1 MNEQIIKTIAAE
13 LAQQLTNRSAGRIFQ
28 LSRLSIALDFR
39 TGDNRYLFISVD
51 PATDPRLYMIERRP
65 RELEKQAIN
74 DSSFATLLRKYLGGA
89 QLTAI
94 VKDENERIVRFVFAA
109 PDALCNTHTRTLIA
123 QLTGATA
130 NLLLVDE
137 HDYIIDMLRT
147 LRGEGVQQIGDRYEP
162 PKPPAS
168 IFKSQTATIPFD
180 KGSRATLSEAADI
193 YYLARDAARQFDT
206 RAAALAKK
214 TGKLIA
220 QKEKLRRSLQQ
231 DILTHGDAE
240 THKRTGDLLLANL
253 STAERRG
260 AQVTLTDYYAE
271 GEPRIEIE
279 IAENSTLQEEAAR
292 RFTRYGKAKRAARE
306 IATRLVALDAEL
318 ETLRAREAELNDII
332 TARDE
337 AALEAFDT
345 EKKSEAE
352 KKKETRR
359 PSRSPKPPESVRRVR
374 RYRSSDGY
382 EILVGRAARDNDE
395 LTFRTA
401 RPYDLWLH
409 AADYPGSH
417 VVVRN
422 PTRKEIPHRTIIE
435 AAELAANFS
444 QARTNAKVDVHY
456 TQRKFLSKPKNSA
469 PGLVRMSTFRS
480 IAVEPREAIER
491 I

>member
-1 MNEQIIKTIAAE
+1 MNEQLIKTIAAE
-13 LAQQLTNRSAGRIFQ
+13 LAHSLTNHSAGRIFQ
-28 LSRLSIALDFR
+28 LSRLSIAIDFH
-39 TGDNRYLFISVD
+39 TGDNRYLFVSVD
-51 PATDPRLYMIERRP
+51 PATDPRLYIIERRP
-65 RELEKQAIN
+65 RDMEKQAIN
-74 DSSFATLLRKYLGGA
+74 DSSFASLLRKYIGGA
-89 QLTAI
+89 QLTA
-94 VKDENERIVRFVFAA
+94 VAKDENERIVRFLFAT
-109 PDALCNTHTRTLIA
+109 PDALGNTHARTIIA

-147 LRGEGVQQIGDRYEP
+147 PRGEGVQQIGDQYEP
-162 PKPPAS
+162 PKPSAN
-168 IFKSQTATIPFD
+168 IFKSQAAIMPFD
-180 KGSRATLSEAADI
+180 KGDHAALSEAADV
-193 YYLARDAARQFDT
+193 YYLARAAAKQFDT
-206 RAAALAKK
+206 RAAALAQK
-214 TGKLIA
+214 TKKLIA
-220 QKEKLRRSLQQ
+220 QKEKLQRSLQQ
-231 DILTHGDAE
+231 DIAMHGDAE

-260 AQVTLTDYYAE
+260 ARVTLTDYYAE
-271 GEPRIEIE
+271 GAPRIEIE
-279 IAENSTLQEEAAR
+279 VDENSTLQEEAAR
-292 RFTRYGKAKRAARE
+292 LFTRYGKAKRAARE
-306 IATRLVALDAEL
+306 ISARLVALDAEL
-318 ETLRAREAELNDII
+318 EILRAREAELNEII
-332 TARDE
+332 GARDE
-337 AALEAFDT
+337 AALEAFDVEKKDT
-345 EKKSEAE
+345 EKKGG
-352 KKKETRR
+352 KQR
-359 PSRSPKPPESVRRVR
+359 PSRSTKAPASVARVR
-374 RYRSSDGY
+374 HYRSSDGY

-444 QARTNAKVDVHY
+444 QASTNAKVDVHY

-480 IAVEPREAIER
+480 LAVEPREILER

>member
-1 MNEQIIKTIAAE
+1 MNEQLIKTIAAE
-13 LAQQLTNRSAGRIFQ
+13 LAHSLTNRSAGRIFQ
-28 LSRLSIALDFR
+28 LSRLSVAIDFR
-39 TGDNRYLFISVD
+39 TGDNQYLFVSVD
-51 PATDPRLYMIERRP
+51 PATNPRLYIIERRP
-65 RELEKQAIN
+65 RDMEKQAIN
-74 DSSFATLLRKYLGGA
+74 DSSFASLLRKYIGGA
-89 QLTAI
+89 QLTA
-94 VKDENERIVRFVFAA
+94 VAKDENERIVRFLFAA
-109 PDALCNTHTRTLIA
+109 PDALGNTHARTIIA

-147 LRGEGVQQIGDRYEP
+147 PRGEGVQQIGDQYEP
-162 PKPPAS
+162 PKPS
-168 IFKSQTATIPFD
+168 VNIFKSQAAIMPFD
-180 KGSRATLSEAADI
+180 KGSYATVSEAADV
-193 YYLARDAARQFDT
+193 YYLARAAAKQFDT
-206 RAAALAKK
+206 RAAALAQK
-214 TGKLIA
+214 TKKLIA

-231 DILTHGDAE
+231 DIVLHGDAE

-260 AQVTLTDYYAE
+260 ARVTLTDYYAE

-279 IAENSTLQEEAAR
+279 VDENSTLQEEAAR
-292 RFTRYGKAKRAARE
+292 LFTRYGKAKRAARE
-306 IATRLVALDAEL
+306 ISARLVVLDAEL
-318 ETLRAREAELNDII
+318 EILRAREAELNEII
-332 TARDE
+332 MARDE
-337 AALEAFDT
+337 AALDAFDV
-345 EKKSEAE
+345 ERKIDAGR
-352 KKKETRR
+352 KKEKQR
-359 PSRSPKPPESVRRVR
+359 PPRSTKAPASATRVR

-444 QARTNAKVDVHY
+444 QANTNAKVDVHY

-469 PGLVRMSTFRS
+469 PGLVRMSAFRS
-480 IAVEPREAIER
+480 LAVEPREILER

>member
-1 MNEQIIKTIAAE
+1 MNEQLIKIIASE
-13 LAQQLTNRSAGRIFQ
+13 LAHSLTNRGAGRIFQ
-28 LSRLSIALDFR
+28 LSRLSIAIDFR
-39 TGDNRYLFISVD
+39 TGDNRYLFVSAD

-74 DSSFATLLRKYLGGA
+74 DSSFAALLRKHIGGA
-89 QLTAI
+89 QLRAI

-109 PDALCNTHTRTLIA
+109 PDALGNTRTLTLIA

-137 HDYIIDMLRT
+137 RGHIIDMLRT
-147 LRGEGVQQIGDRYEP
+147 PRGEGGQQIGDQYEP
-162 PKPPAS
+162 PKPPANN
-168 IFKSQTATIPFD
+168 FKFQPATIAFD
-180 KGSRATLSEAADI
+180 QGSYATLSEAADA
-193 YYLARDAARQFDT
+193 YYLARAAAKQFDT
-206 RAAALAKK
+206 RAAALAQK
-214 TGKLIA
+214 TKKLIA

-231 DILTHGDAE
+231 DIRMHGDAE

-260 AQVTLTDYYAE
+260 AQVTITDYYAE

-279 IAENSTLQEEAAR
+279 LDENSTLQEEAAR
-292 RFTRYGKAKRAARE
+292 LFTRYGKAKRAARE
-306 IATRLVALDAEL
+306 ISARLVALDAEL
-318 ETLRAREAELNDII
+318 ETLRAREAELNEII
-332 TARDE
+332 GARDE
-337 AALEAFDT
+337 AALEAFDV
-345 EKKSEAE
+345 EKNLAAE
-352 KKKETRR
+352 KKRETRR
-359 PSRSPKPPESVRRVR
+359 SSRSPKQPESVARVR

-480 IAVEPREAIER
+480 LAVEPREDIER

>member
-1 MNEQIIKTIAAE
+1 MNEQLIKTIAAE
-13 LAQQLTNRSAGRIFQ
+13 LAHSLTNRSAGRIFQ
-28 LSRLSIALDFR
+28 LSRLSIAIDFH
-39 TGDNRYLFISVD
+39 TGDNQYLFVSVD
-51 PATDPRLYMIERRP
+51 PATDPRLYIIERRP
-65 RELEKQAIN
+65 RDMEKQAIN
-74 DSSFATLLRKYLGGA
+74 DSSFASLLRKYIGGA
-89 QLTAI
+89 QLTA
-94 VKDENERIVRFVFAA
+94 VAKDENERIVRFLFAA
-109 PDALCNTHTRTLIA
+109 PDALGNTHARTIIA

-147 LRGEGVQQIGDRYEP
+147 PRGEGVQQIGDQYEP
-162 PKPPAS
+162 PKPSAN
-168 IFKSQTATIPFD
+168 IFKSQAAIMPFD
-180 KGSRATLSEAADI
+180 KGAHAALSEAADV
-193 YYLARDAARQFDT
+193 YYLARAAAKQFDT
-206 RAAALAKK
+206 RAAALAQK
-214 TGKLIA
+214 TKKLIA
-220 QKEKLRRSLQQ
+220 QKEKLQRSLQQ
-231 DILTHGDAE
+231 DIAMHGDAE

-271 GEPRIEIE
+271 GEPSIEIE
-279 IAENSTLQEEAAR
+279 VDENSTLQEEAAR
-292 RFTRYGKAKRAARE
+292 LFTRYGKAKRAARE
-306 IATRLVALDAEL
+306 ISARLVALDAEL
-318 ETLRAREAELNDII
+318 EILRAREAELNEII
-332 TARDE
+332 GARDE
-337 AALEAFDT
+337 AALEAFDVEKKDT
-345 EKKSEAE
+345 EKKGG
-352 KKKETRR
+352 KQR
-359 PSRSPKPPESVRRVR
+359 PSRSTKAPASVARVR

-444 QARTNAKVDVHY
+444 QASANAKVDVHY

-469 PGLVRMSTFRS
+469 PGLVRMSAFRS
-480 IAVEPREAIER
+480 LAVEPREGIER